1 MYARP
6 ILLAMVAV
14 LLVLGLASTA
24 SAITIRDDRTQSQ
37 YLNLAASQAIYGS
50 VGRIDEATSSANY
63 IGSGTLIAPNWVL
76 TAGHMVSDAT
86 GLKFTVGGST
96 YTASPSS
103 WVSHPLWD
111 GNLTLG
117 YDIGLVYLSAAV
129 TNVTPATRYT
139 GSSELGK
146 MGTMVGY
153 GMTGTGKTGAKTFDG
168 KKRAAQN
175 TIDGTYNSNGRILAV
190 DFDNP
195 KNKRDNVYGS
205 STPLNLEGLIAPG
218 DSGGALFIDS
228 KFGPLLAGVISFG
241 AAWDGK
247 VNSDYGDIGGFMR
260 VSMLNDWIDS
270 IIGPSLS
277 LGKASLALDPAGG
290 LATAAVPE
298 PATLALL
305 GLGLAAVAARRRVK

>member
-1 MYARP
+1 MYARS

-14 LLVLGLASTA
+14 LLVLGLASSA

-37 YLNLAASQAIYGS
+37 YLALGSQAIYGS

-63 IGSGTLIAPNWVL
+63 IGSGTLITPNWVL
-76 TAGHMVSDAT
+76 TAGHMVSGAT
-86 GLKFTVGGST
+86 GLKFTVGGAT
-96 YTASPSS
+96 YTASK
-103 WVSHPLWD
+103 WVYNPLWN

-117 YDIGLVYLSAAV
+117 YDIGLAYLPTAV
-129 TNVTPATRYT
+129 TSVKPATRYT

-146 MGTMVGY
+146 TGTMVGY
-153 GMTGTGKTGAKTFDG
+153 GMTGTGKTGATTFDG

-175 TIDGTYNSNGRILAV
+175 TIDGLYGSTGRILAV

-195 KNKRDNVYGS
+195 KNKRDSVYGS

-228 KFGPLLAGVISFG
+228 ASGPLLAGVTSFG

-247 VNSDYGDIGGFMR
+247 VDSDYGDIGGFMR
-260 VSMLNDWIDS
+260 VSMLNGWIDS
-270 IIGPSLS
+270 IIGKPLS
-277 LGKASLALDPAGG
+277 LGTASLALDPAGG

-305 GLGLAAVAARRRVK
+305 GLGLAAVAARRRKHLKN

>member
-6 ILLAMVAV
+6 TLLAMAA
-14 LLVLGLASTA
+14 LLIVLGLASAA

-37 YLNLAASQAIYGS
+37 YLNLASQAIYGS
-50 VGRIDEATSSANY
+50 VGRIDETTSSSAY

-76 TAGHMVSDAT
+76 TAGHMVSGAT

-96 YTASPSS
+96 YSASS
-103 WVSHPLWD
+103 WVYHPLWN
-111 GNLTLG
+111 GNLSLG
-117 YDIGLVYLSAAV
+117 YDIGLAQLSTSV
-129 TNVTPATRYT
+129 TNINPATRYT

-146 MGTMVGY
+146 TGTMVGY
-153 GMTGTGKTGAKTFDG
+153 GMTGTGKTGATTFDG

-175 TIDGTYNSNGRILAV
+175 VIDGTYNSTGRILAV

-218 DSGGALFIDS
+218 DSGGGLFINS
-228 KFGPLLAGVISFG
+228 ASGPLLAGVTSFG

-247 VNSDYGDIGGFMR
+247 VDSDYGDIGGFMR
-260 VSMLNDWIDS
+260 VSKLNSWIDS
-270 IIGPSLS
+270 IIGKPLS
-277 LGKASLALDPAGG
+277 LA
-290 LATAAVPE
+290 ATALTGDTADGLSSEVVPE

-305 GLGLAAVAARRRVK
+305 GLGLAAVAARRRK

>member
-1 MYARP
+1 MRTRP
-6 ILLAMVAV
+6 ILLAMAG
-14 LLVLGLASTA
+14 LLVIVVLASTA
-24 SAITIRDDRTQSQ
+24 SAITIRDDKSQSL
-37 YLNLAASQAIYGS
+37 YLNLGSQAIYGS
-50 VGRIDEATSSANY
+50 VGRIDEKAGTSAY

-86 GLKFTVGGST
+86 GLKFTVGGNT
-96 YTASPSS
+96 YTGSS
-103 WVSHPLWD
+103 WVYNPLWN
-111 GNLTLG
+111 GNVALG
-117 YDIGLVYLSAAV
+117 YDIGLVQLSTAV
-129 TNVTPATRYT
+129 TNVKPANRYT

-146 MGTMVGY
+146 VGTMVGY
-153 GMTGTGKTGAKTFDG
+153 GMPGTGVTGATTFDG

-175 TIDGTYNSNGRILAV
+175 VIDGTYNSNGRILAV

-205 STPLNLEGLIAPG
+205 ATPLNLEGLIASG

-228 KFGPLLAGVISFG
+228 ATGPLLAGVTSFG

-260 VSMLNDWIDS
+260 VSKLNSWIDS
-270 IIGPSLS
+270 IIGKSPMLS
-277 LGKASLALDPAGG
+277 PTGLAIDPAGG
-290 LATAAVPE
+290 TLSAAAVPE

-305 GLGLAAVAARRRVK
+305 GLGLAAVAARRQKK